1 MNRIDQI
8 RFMAIIE
15 QATRDVLNEQQQLN
29 EAGLFNA
36 GKALLKPIGK
46 LFGVGAKGSSKAAN
60 IAHNTA
66 LTLAPGLVDKTLDK
80 LEGTPETSLAY
91 PGQYPYPHQGPY
103 PFRRSPYAGYYG
115 Y

>member
-8 RFMAIIE
+8 RFRAIIE

-46 LFGVGAKGSSKAAN
+46 LLGIGAKSSNKVAN
-60 IAHNTA
+60 ITRNAA
-66 LTLAPGLVDKTLDK
+66 LTLAPGLVDKTINK
-80 LEGTPETSLAY
+80 LEGTPEIPSAY
-91 PGQYPYPHQGPY
+91 PSQYPYPYQGPY
-103 PFRRSPYAGYYG
+103 PFRYNPYAGYYG